1 MINSLWNKLIFQ
13 RKVTMSASG
22 SGNVLDSSTA
32 ATNTAIPPF
41 RGYDVCCIGFLLY
54 RTSRNTRKE
63 KMDKKTGVEW
73 NRLYVSDARIP
84 SVLTDDTLHCDTG
97 QQLAPTTSDSSLD
110 RMNNG
115 DIINWFDNE
124 TNMDHGPLREIPEE
138 TVF

>member
-41 RGYDVCCIGFLLY
+41 RGHDVRCIGFCY
-54 RTSRNTRKE
+54 RTSRNVWKE
-63 KMDKKTGVEW
+63 KMDKKTVVEW

-84 SVLTDDTLHCDTG
+84 SALTDNTLHRDT
-97 QQLAPTTSDSSLD
+97 
-110 RMNNG
+110 
-115 DIINWFDNE
+115 
-124 TNMDHGPLREIPEE
+124 
-138 TVF
+138 